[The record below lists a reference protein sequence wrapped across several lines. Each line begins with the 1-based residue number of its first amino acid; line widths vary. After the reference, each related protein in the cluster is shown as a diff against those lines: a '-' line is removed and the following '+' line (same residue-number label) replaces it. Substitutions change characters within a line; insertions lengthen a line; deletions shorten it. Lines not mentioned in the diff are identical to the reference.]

1 MSLLPSI
8 LLVDDD
14 DDYLFVALRA
24 IERTGLRVDV
34 RVARSAAE
42 ALALLGLA
50 SDRSAPGPPP
60 PCQRVAL
67 VMLDLR
73 MPGTDGLEVL
83 RRMQETAR
91 TRSIP
96 VVVVSSSDR
105 PDDVRQSYE
114 LGANSYV
121 VKRYLAIPPGAYV
134 AEAARYWIELN
145 ELPRNPA
152 ERGEGAE
159 PYA

>member
-1 MSLLPSI
+1 MSLLPTI

-24 IERTGLRVDV
+24 IERTGLRAEV
-34 RVARSAAE
+34 RVARSGSE
-42 ALALLGLA
+42 ALTLLGLGSGPGA
-50 SDRSAPGPPP
+50 FEAPP
-60 PCQRVAL
+60 RIAV

-73 MPGTDGLEVL
+73 MPGTDGIEVL
-83 RRMQETAR
+83 RRMQESGR

-121 VKRYLAIPPGAYV
+121 VKRFVASPPGGYV
-134 AEAARYWIELN
+134 AEAARYWVELN
-145 ELPRNPA
+145 EMPRVPA
-152 ERGEGAE
+152 SGGSA
-159 PYA
+159 AS